1 MSFVLILIRLPF
13 VNAAK
18 IAHLTKLGNK
28 TWEKSKVFRLPC
40 HFVKTPYLAKDLM
53 YLSAKSKIIV
63 NTHIMK
69 ENENVNNQ
77 DDALKDTVNPDM
89 ESKQEPVDEQPK
101 QEEAKEASNDKVSDK
116 KSKRFKI
123 RHTQEK
129 ALEEE
134 KAKYAELND
143 KYLRLFS
150 EFDNF
155 RKRTAKEKLD
165 LTVTASE
172 NVIKD
177 ILPVLDDFERALQ
190 NMEKNG
196 NEADLQGVTLIF
208 NKLKDT
214 LKKKGLEEIDARGAD
229 FNTDEHEALTMI
241 PAPEEDKKGKVLD
254 VIQKGYKLNGKVI
267 RFARVVV
274 GN

>member
-1 MSFVLILIRLPF
+1 
-13 VNAAK
+13 
-18 IAHLTKLGNK
+18 
-28 TWEKSKVFRLPC
+28 
-40 HFVKTPYLAKDLM
+40 
-53 YLSAKSKIIV
+53 
-63 NTHIMK
+63 MK

-77 DDALKDTVNPDM
+77 DDAMKDTVSADM
-89 ESKQEPVDEQPK
+89 ENSQEPVEEQPK
-101 QEEAKEASNDKVSDK
+101 QETKATQDDKVSDK
-116 KSKRFKI
+116 KSRRFKM
-123 RHTQEK
+123 RHAQEK

-134 KAKYAELND
+134 RAKYAELND

-172 NVIKD
+172 SVIKD

-214 LKKKGLEEIDARGAD
+214 LKKKGLEEIEAMDVE
-229 FNTDEHEALTMI
+229 FNTDEHEALTLI
-241 PAPEEDKKGKVLD
+241 PAPDESKKGKVLD

>member
-1 MSFVLILIRLPF
+1 MS
-13 VNAAK
+13 
-18 IAHLTKLGNK
+18 
-28 TWEKSKVFRLPC
+28 EQQ
-40 HFVKTPYLAKDLM
+40 
-53 YLSAKSKIIV
+53 
-63 NTHIMK
+63 
-69 ENENVNNQ
+69 NVNNQ
-77 DDALKDTVNPDM
+77 DDALKDTVNPDI
-89 ESKQEPVDEQPK
+89 ESKQERPQAETNEVPI
-101 QEEAKEASNDKVSDK
+101 EETKETPDDTVSDK
-116 KSKRFKI
+116 KSKRFRI
-123 RHTQEK
+123 RHAQEK

-134 KAKYAELND
+134 KAKFAELND
-143 KYLRLFS
+143 KHLRLQA

-177 ILPVLDDFERALQ
+177 ILPVFDDFERALQ

-214 LKKKGLEEIDARGAD
+214 LKKKGLEEIEAMGVD

>member
-1 MSFVLILIRLPF
+1 M
-13 VNAAK
+13 
-18 IAHLTKLGNK
+18 
-28 TWEKSKVFRLPC
+28 E
-40 HFVKTPYLAKDLM
+40 
-53 YLSAKSKIIV
+53 
-63 NTHIMK
+63 
-69 ENENVNNQ
+69 ENENVKNQ

-89 ESKQEPVDEQPK
+89 ESKQEPAEEQPAN
-101 QEEAKEASNDKVSDK
+101 ESNEAPADTVSDK
-116 KSKRFKI
+116 KSKRFRI
-123 RHTQEK
+123 RHANDKK

-134 KAKYAELND
+134 KAKCAELND
-143 KYLRLFS
+143 KHLRLQA

-196 NEADLQGVTLIF
+196 NESDIQGVTLIY

-214 LKKKGLEEIDARGAD
+214 LKKKGLEEIEAMNAD

>member
-1 MSFVLILIRLPF
+1 MS
-13 VNAAK
+13 
-18 IAHLTKLGNK
+18 
-28 TWEKSKVFRLPC
+28 E
-40 HFVKTPYLAKDLM
+40 
-53 YLSAKSKIIV
+53 
-63 NTHIMK
+63 K
-69 ENENVNNQ
+69 ENANNQ

-89 ESKQEPVDEQPK
+89 DAQQEPVEEQPK
-101 QEEAKEASNDKVSDK
+101 QEENSETEEAQGDNVSEK

-123 RHTQEK
+123 RHAQEK

-165 LTVTASE
+165 LTATASE
-172 NVIKD
+172 SVIRD

-196 NEADLQGVTLIF
+196 NEADMQGVTLIF

-214 LKKKGLEEIDARGAD
+214 LRKKGLEEIEAMGVD

-241 PAPEEDKKGKVLD
+241 PAPEEEKKGKVLD

>member
-1 MSFVLILIRLPF
+1 M
-13 VNAAK
+13 
-18 IAHLTKLGNK
+18 T
-28 TWEKSKVFRLPC
+28 EK
-40 HFVKTPYLAKDLM
+40 
-53 YLSAKSKIIV
+53 
-63 NTHIMK
+63 
-69 ENENVNNQ
+69 ENVNNQ
-77 DDALKDTVNPDM
+77 DDALKDTVASDM
-89 ESKQEPVDEQPK
+89 ENNQNLVDEQPK
-101 QEEAKEASNDKVSDK
+101 QEETPEAKESQRDNVSEK

-123 RHTQEK
+123 RHSQEK

-134 KAKYAELND
+134 KNKYAELND

-165 LTVTASE
+165 LTITASE

-190 NMEKNG
+190 NMEKNH
-196 NEADLQGVTLIF
+196 NEADIQGVTLII

-214 LKKKGLEEIDARGAD
+214 LKKKGLEEIEAIGAE

>member
-1 MSFVLILIRLPF
+1 M
-13 VNAAK
+13 
-18 IAHLTKLGNK
+18 T
-28 TWEKSKVFRLPC
+28 
-40 HFVKTPYLAKDLM
+40 
-53 YLSAKSKIIV
+53 
-63 NTHIMK
+63 
-69 ENENVNNQ
+69 ENENVKNQ
-77 DDALKDTVNPDM
+77 DDALKDTVNPNM
-89 ESKQEPVDEQPK
+89 ENKQEPVEEQPIDEK
-101 QEEAKEASNDKVSDK
+101 KEESADKVSDK

-123 RHTQEK
+123 RHAQEK

-134 KAKYAELND
+134 KTKYAELND

-172 NVIKD
+172 NVIKE

-196 NEADLQGVTLIF
+196 NETDLQGVTLIF

-214 LKKKGLEEIDARGAD
+214 LKKKGLEEIEAMGAE

>member
-1 MSFVLILIRLPF
+1 
-13 VNAAK
+13 
-18 IAHLTKLGNK
+18 
-28 TWEKSKVFRLPC
+28 
-40 HFVKTPYLAKDLM
+40 
-53 YLSAKSKIIV
+53 
-63 NTHIMK
+63 MK
-69 ENENVNNQ
+69 ENENVKNQ
-77 DDALKDTVNPDM
+77 DDASKDTVNADL
-89 ESKQEPVDEQPK
+89 ENNQEPVEEQPK
-101 QEEAKEASNDKVSDK
+101 HDEKPEDKTEPNDKGSDK

-123 RHTQEK
+123 RHAAEK
-129 ALEEE
+129 ALEE
-134 KAKYAELND
+134 AKGKFAELND
-143 KYLRLFS
+143 KHLRLQA

-165 LTVTASE
+165 LMATASE

-196 NEADLQGVTLIF
+196 NESDIQGVTLIY

-214 LKKKGLEEIDARGAD
+214 LKKKGLEEIEAMDAD

-241 PAPEEDKKGKVLD
+241 PAPDENKKGKVLD

>member
-1 MSFVLILIRLPF
+1 M
-13 VNAAK
+13 
-18 IAHLTKLGNK
+18 T
-28 TWEKSKVFRLPC
+28 E
-40 HFVKTPYLAKDLM
+40 
-53 YLSAKSKIIV
+53 
-63 NTHIMK
+63 K
-69 ENENVNNQ
+69 ENINNQ

-89 ESKQEPVDEQPK
+89 ESQQEPVEEQPK
-101 QEEAKEASNDKVSDK
+101 QEQPVEGKEDASDKVSDK

-123 RHTQEK
+123 RHAQEK

-134 KAKYAELND
+134 KVKYAELND

-165 LTVTASE
+165 LTATASE
-172 NVIKD
+172 SVIKD
-177 ILPVLDDFERALQ
+177 ILPVFDDFERALQ

-196 NEADLQGVTLIF
+196 NEADVQGVTLIF

-214 LKKKGLEEIDARGAD
+214 LKKKGLEEIEAMNAD

>member
-1 MSFVLILIRLPF
+1 M
-13 VNAAK
+13 
-18 IAHLTKLGNK
+18 
-28 TWEKSKVFRLPC
+28 
-40 HFVKTPYLAKDLM
+40 
-53 YLSAKSKIIV
+53 
-63 NTHIMK
+63 
-69 ENENVNNQ
+69 
-77 DDALKDTVNPDM
+77 KDTVNPDI
-89 ESKQEPVDEQPK
+89 ESNQEQP
-101 QEEAKEASNDKVSDK
+101 QAETNEVPIEETKETPNDTVSDK

-123 RHTQEK
+123 RHANDKK

-134 KAKYAELND
+134 KAKFAELND

-150 EFDNF
+150 EFDNH

-165 LTVTASE
+165 LTATASE

-214 LKKKGLEEIDARGAD
+214 LKKKGLEEIEAMDAD

>member
-1 MSFVLILIRLPF
+1 M
-13 VNAAK
+13 
-18 IAHLTKLGNK
+18 T
-28 TWEKSKVFRLPC
+28 
-40 HFVKTPYLAKDLM
+40 
-53 YLSAKSKIIV
+53 
-63 NTHIMK
+63 
-69 ENENVNNQ
+69 ENENVKNQ

-89 ESKQEPVDEQPK
+89 ENHQEPVEEQPVDEK
-101 QEEAKEASNDKVSDK
+101 KEESADKVSDK

-123 RHTQEK
+123 RHAQEK

-172 NVIKD
+172 SVIKD

-214 LKKKGLEEIDARGAD
+214 LKKKGLEEIEAMGVE

-267 RFARVVV
+267 RFARVVI

>member
-1 MSFVLILIRLPF
+1 M
-13 VNAAK
+13 
-18 IAHLTKLGNK
+18 
-28 TWEKSKVFRLPC
+28 E
-40 HFVKTPYLAKDLM
+40 
-53 YLSAKSKIIV
+53 
-63 NTHIMK
+63 
-69 ENENVNNQ
+69 ENENVKNQ

-89 ESKQEPVDEQPK
+89 ENKQEPAEEQTAHEK
-101 QEEAKEASNDKVSDK
+101 KEEAADKVSDK

-123 RHTQEK
+123 RHAAEK

-150 EFDNF
+150 EFDNH

-165 LTVTASE
+165 LMATASE

-214 LKKKGLEEIDARGAD
+214 LKKKGLEEIEAMNAE

>member
-1 MSFVLILIRLPF
+1 MS
-13 VNAAK
+13 
-18 IAHLTKLGNK
+18 
-28 TWEKSKVFRLPC
+28 EQQ
-40 HFVKTPYLAKDLM
+40 
-53 YLSAKSKIIV
+53 
-63 NTHIMK
+63 
-69 ENENVNNQ
+69 NVNNQ
-77 DDALKDTVNPDM
+77 DDVMKDTVEPGID
-89 ESKQEPVDEQPK
+89 SKQEQSQTTTNEVPV
-101 QEEAKEASNDKVSDK
+101 EENKASSDDTISDK

-123 RHTQEK
+123 RHAQEK

-134 KAKYAELND
+134 KAKLAELND
-143 KYLRLFS
+143 KHLRLQA

-155 RKRTAKEKLD
+155 RKRTAKEKID

-172 NVIKD
+172 SVIKD

-196 NEADLQGVTLIF
+196 NEADMQGVTLIF

-214 LKKKGLEEIDARGAD
+214 LKKKGLEEIEAMDAE

-241 PAPEEDKKGKVLD
+241 PAPDESKKGKVVD

>member
-1 MSFVLILIRLPF
+1 MTQ
-13 VNAAK
+13 
-18 IAHLTKLGNK
+18 H
-28 TWEKSKVFRLPC
+28 
-40 HFVKTPYLAKDLM
+40 
-53 YLSAKSKIIV
+53 
-63 NTHIMK
+63 
-69 ENENVNNQ
+69 ENVNNQ

-89 ESKQEPVDEQPK
+89 ENSQESIDEQPK
-101 QEEAKEASNDKVSDK
+101 QETKETQDDKVSDK
-116 KSKRFKI
+116 KSRRFKI
-123 RHTQEK
+123 RHAQEK

-177 ILPVLDDFERALQ
+177 ILPVLDDFERAIQ

-214 LKKKGLEEIDARGAD
+214 LKKKGLEEIEAKDAE

>member
-1 MSFVLILIRLPF
+1 M
-13 VNAAK
+13 
-18 IAHLTKLGNK
+18 
-28 TWEKSKVFRLPC
+28 E
-40 HFVKTPYLAKDLM
+40 
-53 YLSAKSKIIV
+53 
-63 NTHIMK
+63 
-69 ENENVNNQ
+69 ENENVKNQ

-89 ESKQEPVDEQPK
+89 ENKQEPTEDQAANEK
-101 QEEAKEASNDKVSDK
+101 KEEAADKVSDK

-123 RHTQEK
+123 RHAAEK

-150 EFDNF
+150 EFDNH

-165 LTVTASE
+165 LMATASE
-172 NVIKD
+172 NVIKE

-214 LKKKGLEEIDARGAD
+214 LKKKGLEEIEAMNAE

>member
-1 MSFVLILIRLPF
+1 M
-13 VNAAK
+13 
-18 IAHLTKLGNK
+18 T
-28 TWEKSKVFRLPC
+28 
-40 HFVKTPYLAKDLM
+40 
-53 YLSAKSKIIV
+53 
-63 NTHIMK
+63 

-89 ESKQEPVDEQPK
+89 ENSQKPIDEQPK
-101 QEEAKEASNDKVSDK
+101 QEGAKEATNDNVSDK

-123 RHTQEK
+123 RHAQEK

-150 EFDNF
+150 EFDNY
-155 RKRTAKEKLD
+155 RKRTAKE
-165 LTVTASE
+165 
-172 NVIKD
+172 N
-177 ILPVLDDFERALQ
+177 VLDDFERALQ

-214 LKKKGLEEIDARGAD
+214 LKKKGLEEIEAMDAE

>member
-1 MSFVLILIRLPF
+1 M
-13 VNAAK
+13 
-18 IAHLTKLGNK
+18 T
-28 TWEKSKVFRLPC
+28 
-40 HFVKTPYLAKDLM
+40 
-53 YLSAKSKIIV
+53 
-63 NTHIMK
+63 
-69 ENENVNNQ
+69 ENENVKNQ

-89 ESKQEPVDEQPK
+89 ENKQEPVEEQPNNEK
-101 QEEAKEASNDKVSDK
+101 KEEPADKVSDK

-123 RHTQEK
+123 RHAQEK

-196 NEADLQGVTLIF
+196 NEADIQGVTLIF

-214 LKKKGLEEIDARGAD
+214 LKKKGLEEIEAMGVE

-241 PAPEEDKKGKVLD
+241 PAPEEGKKGKVLD

>member
-1 MSFVLILIRLPF
+1 M
-13 VNAAK
+13 N
-18 IAHLTKLGNK
+18 
-28 TWEKSKVFRLPC
+28 
-40 HFVKTPYLAKDLM
+40 
-53 YLSAKSKIIV
+53 
-63 NTHIMK
+63 

-77 DDALKDTVNPDM
+77 DDALKDTVNPDL
-89 ESKQEPVDEQPK
+89 ENNQEPVEEQPEHDEK
-101 QEEAKEASNDKVSDK
+101 TEGKAEPNDKGSDK
-116 KSKRFKI
+116 KSKRFKM
-123 RHTQEK
+123 RHAQEK

-177 ILPVLDDFERALQ
+177 ILPVFDDFERAIQ

-214 LKKKGLEEIDARGAD
+214 LKKKGLEEIEAMDAE

-241 PAPEEDKKGKVLD
+241 PAPDESKKGKVLD

>member
-1 MSFVLILIRLPF
+1 M
-13 VNAAK
+13 
-18 IAHLTKLGNK
+18 
-28 TWEKSKVFRLPC
+28 E
-40 HFVKTPYLAKDLM
+40 
-53 YLSAKSKIIV
+53 
-63 NTHIMK
+63 
-69 ENENVNNQ
+69 ENENIMNQ

-89 ESKQEPVDEQPK
+89 ENKQEPAEEQTAHEK
-101 QEEAKEASNDKVSDK
+101 KEEAADKVSDK

-123 RHTQEK
+123 RHAAEK

-150 EFDNF
+150 EFDNH

-165 LTVTASE
+165 LMATASE

-214 LKKKGLEEIDARGAD
+214 LKKKGLEEIEAMGVE

>member
-1 MSFVLILIRLPF
+1 M
-13 VNAAK
+13 
-18 IAHLTKLGNK
+18 TK
-28 TWEKSKVFRLPC
+28 
-40 HFVKTPYLAKDLM
+40 
-53 YLSAKSKIIV
+53 
-63 NTHIMK
+63 
-69 ENENVNNQ
+69 NENVNNQ
-77 DDALKDTVNPDM
+77 DDALKGTVNPDM
-89 ESKQEPVDEQPK
+89 EKTQENVEPQAEGSQAPEKKETEADSK
-101 QEEAKEASNDKVSDK
+101 ADK
-116 KSKRFKI
+116 KSRRFRI
-123 RHTQEK
+123 RHAQEK

-177 ILPVLDDFERALQ
+177 ILPVLDDFERAIQ

-214 LKKKGLEEIDARGAD
+214 LKKKGLEEIEAMDAE

-241 PAPEEDKKGKVLD
+241 PAPDESKKGKVLD

>member
-1 MSFVLILIRLPF
+1 
-13 VNAAK
+13 
-18 IAHLTKLGNK
+18 
-28 TWEKSKVFRLPC
+28 
-40 HFVKTPYLAKDLM
+40 
-53 YLSAKSKIIV
+53 
-63 NTHIMK
+63 MK
-69 ENENVNNQ
+69 ENENVKNQ
-77 DDALKDTVNPDM
+77 DDALKDTVNADL
-89 ESKQEPVDEQPK
+89 ENNQEPVEEQPK
-101 QEEAKEASNDKVSDK
+101 HDEKPEDKTEPNDKGSDK

-123 RHTQEK
+123 RHAQEK

-196 NEADLQGVTLIF
+196 TEADMQGVTLIY

-214 LKKKGLEEIDARGAD
+214 LKKKGLEEIEAMDAE

-241 PAPEEDKKGKVLD
+241 PAPEESKKGKVLD

>member
-1 MSFVLILIRLPF
+1 MS
-13 VNAAK
+13 
-18 IAHLTKLGNK
+18 
-28 TWEKSKVFRLPC
+28 EKEK
-40 HFVKTPYLAKDLM
+40 A
-53 YLSAKSKIIV
+53 
-63 NTHIMK
+63 
-69 ENENVNNQ
+69 NNQ

-89 ESKQEPVDEQPK
+89 DAQQEPVEEQPK
-101 QEEAKEASNDKVSDK
+101 QEENSETEEAQGDNVSEK

-123 RHTQEK
+123 RHAQEK

-165 LTVTASE
+165 LTATASE
-172 NVIKD
+172 SVIRD

-196 NEADLQGVTLIF
+196 NEADMQGVTLIF

-214 LKKKGLEEIDARGAD
+214 LRKKGLEEIEAMGVD

>member
-1 MSFVLILIRLPF
+1 
-13 VNAAK
+13 
-18 IAHLTKLGNK
+18 
-28 TWEKSKVFRLPC
+28 
-40 HFVKTPYLAKDLM
+40 
-53 YLSAKSKIIV
+53 
-63 NTHIMK
+63 MK

-89 ESKQEPVDEQPK
+89 ESTPKTTDDQPK
-101 QEEAKEASNDKVSDK
+101 QEETKEATSDNVSDK

-123 RHTQEK
+123 RHAAEK

-143 KYLRLFS
+143 KFLRLFS

-196 NEADLQGVTLIF
+196 NEADLQGVTLIY

-214 LKKKGLEEIDARGAD
+214 LKKKGLEEIEAMGSE

-241 PAPEEDKKGKVLD
+241 PAPEEDQKGKVLD

>member
-1 MSFVLILIRLPF
+1 M
-13 VNAAK
+13 
-18 IAHLTKLGNK
+18 
-28 TWEKSKVFRLPC
+28 E
-40 HFVKTPYLAKDLM
+40 
-53 YLSAKSKIIV
+53 
-63 NTHIMK
+63 
-69 ENENVNNQ
+69 ENQNVNNQ

-89 ESKQEPVDEQPK
+89 EVNQEPVEEQSKQETEPETNAEQ
-101 QEEAKEASNDKVSDK
+101 NDTVSDK

-123 RHTQEK
+123 RHAQEK

-143 KYLRLFS
+143 KHLRLQA

-177 ILPVLDDFERALQ
+177 ILPVFDDFERALQ

-196 NEADLQGVTLIF
+196 NEADMQCVTLIF

-214 LKKKGLEEIDARGAD
+214 LRKKGLEEIEAMGAE

-241 PAPEEDKKGKVLD
+241 PAPDEDHKGKVLD
-254 VIQKGYKLNGKVI
+254 VIQKGYKINGKVI
-267 RFARVVV
+267 RFARVVE

>member
-1 MSFVLILIRLPF
+1 M
-13 VNAAK
+13 
-18 IAHLTKLGNK
+18 T
-28 TWEKSKVFRLPC
+28 
-40 HFVKTPYLAKDLM
+40 
-53 YLSAKSKIIV
+53 
-63 NTHIMK
+63 
-69 ENENVNNQ
+69 ENENVKNQ

-89 ESKQEPVDEQPK
+89 ESQQEPVEEQPVDEK
-101 QEEAKEASNDKVSDK
+101 KEEATDKVSDK

-123 RHTQEK
+123 RHAQEK

-155 RKRTAKEKLD
+155 HKRTAKEKLD

-214 LKKKGLEEIDARGAD
+214 LKKKGLEEIEAMGVE

>member
-1 MSFVLILIRLPF
+1 M
-13 VNAAK
+13 
-18 IAHLTKLGNK
+18 
-28 TWEKSKVFRLPC
+28 E
-40 HFVKTPYLAKDLM
+40 
-53 YLSAKSKIIV
+53 
-63 NTHIMK
+63 
-69 ENENVNNQ
+69 ENENVKNQ

-89 ESKQEPVDEQPK
+89 ENKQEPAEEQTAHEK
-101 QEEAKEASNDKVSDK
+101 KEEAADKVSDK

-123 RHTQEK
+123 RHAQEK

-150 EFDNF
+150 EFDNH

-165 LTVTASE
+165 LMATASE

-214 LKKKGLEEIDARGAD
+214 LKKKGLEEIEAMNAE

>member
-1 MSFVLILIRLPF
+1 
-13 VNAAK
+13 
-18 IAHLTKLGNK
+18 
-28 TWEKSKVFRLPC
+28 
-40 HFVKTPYLAKDLM
+40 
-53 YLSAKSKIIV
+53 
-63 NTHIMK
+63 MK
-69 ENENVNNQ
+69 ENENVMNQ
-77 DDALKDTVNPDM
+77 DDALNDTVNPDL
-89 ESKQEPVDEQPK
+89 ENKQENAEEQPAA
-101 QEEAKEASNDKVSDK
+101 ESNEAPTDTVSDK

-123 RHTQEK
+123 RHANEKK

-143 KYLRLFS
+143 KYLRLQA
-150 EFDNF
+150 EFDNY
-155 RKRTAKEKLD
+155 RKRTAKEKIEMSAM
-165 LTVTASE
+165 ASE

-177 ILPVLDDFERALQ
+177 ILPVLDNLELAIQ

-196 NEADLQGVTLIF
+196 NEADIQGVTSIYRLF
-208 NKLKDT
+208 KDI
-214 LKKKGLEEIDARGAD
+214 LKKKGVEEIEAMDAE

-241 PAPEEDKKGKVLD
+241 PAPDESKKGKVLD